1 MNNFRKSFIVTKDL
15 CSLLTNT
22 KKKLHKKQEKLKKT
36 VDHLSKEVK
45 YNNLSNVKD
54 FDIAKHYMYEMAKEN
69 MRRRPAQNI
78 KPTEENEKNNLKYE
92 N

>member
-1 MNNFRKSFIVTKDL
+1 MSKDL

-22 KKKLHKKQEKLKKT
+22 KKKIQKKQDKLKRT

-54 FDIAKHYMYEMAKEN
+54 LDIAKHYMYEMAKEN
-69 MRRRPAQNI
+69 MRRRPSQTV
-78 KPTEENEKNNLKYE
+78 KSSEENENK
-92 N
+92 